1 VPHVRA
7 SFLVVRL
14 FGSVSIVREKP
25 RGGAPM
31 KDSAMGMRLAV
42 SSNLPRGV
50 ANNDEQQHAVAAAT
64 W

>member
-1 VPHVRA
+1 
-7 SFLVVRL
+7 
-14 FGSVSIVREKP
+14 
-25 RGGAPM
+25 M